1 MKMARA
7 SQADI
12 DMAMEL
18 ANALEA
24 LSSRWGATMPDKI
37 AKGHRDEERDEAF
50 CLDDP
55 ADCRRVCEYL
65 IELARSASLFRVAM
79 GMAVVLDPRNE
90 LLDPD
95 ADTLQAHPK
104 IQAALS
110 AIDPLPDTHYECAVR
125 EMDGLRA
132 DAERYRWLCL
142 SPIYQAPSL
151 WICGVGFAAQEISK
165 VQGKVEKHALDA
177 AIDAAIAGK
186 GVA

>member
-110 AIDPLPDTHYECAVR
+110 AIDPLPDTHNEACGAIQAEAELRRRHALMEEMAGALREAEEYLRNCANSP
-125 EMDGLRA
+125 EMA
-132 DAERYRWLCL
+132 
-142 SPIYQAPSL
+142 
-151 WICGVGFAAQEISK
+151 
-165 VQGKVEKHALDA
+165 GKVLSALNKWEA
-177 AIDAAIAGK
+177 SK
-186 GVA
+186 